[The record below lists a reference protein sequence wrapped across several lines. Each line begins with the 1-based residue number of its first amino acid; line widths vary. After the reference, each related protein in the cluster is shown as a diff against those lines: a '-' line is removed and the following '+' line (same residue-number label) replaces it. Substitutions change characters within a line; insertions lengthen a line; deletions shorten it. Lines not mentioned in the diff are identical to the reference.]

1 MARPLSGSINSVK
14 PVDGTPSGGPLSARE
29 LISSADLRRV
39 SGSAPSHCTT
49 RAYMS
54 RSSSVA
60 CERPTLTGADPSGQA
75 LEVGIRRDDQR
86 RAPCLLRDHLEARR
100 DAGGDL
106 GLGLRRR
113 VVVPDVQLA

>member
-49 RAYMS
+49 RAYMY
-54 RSSSVA
+54 RSSLVA
-60 CERPTLTGADPSGQA
+60 GEKPTLTGGDPSGQA
-75 LEVGIRRDDQR
+75 LVPSRSGERARALAGRLARR
-86 RAPCLLRDHLEARR
+86 RAARLVR
-100 DAGGDL
+100 A
-106 GLGLRRR
+106 
-113 VVVPDVQLA
+113 